1 MAVGCGACP
10 RPSLNG
16 LFPFRSTT
24 DEGKPRTL
32 RIPLPLMKKPDS
44 KHPDRITVPTLTTG
58 QPTGTPAQQA
68 FRQAILDVENLRERL
83 HDLRAEQAEARRRY
97 WQQVGPAATAVVE
110 ARHALFPTL
119 EEALLLSYF
128 SRLEEQQ
135 ITALLLGNARTLED
149 RFGEDEGKIIRKY
162 APAGARRSEVFGDN
176 YAPDPALPAEPEFIA
191 DPSLPP
197 HEQAAQAAKA
207 RRKTK
212 AQRQQEAAAQAD
224 QKQLESNAKTI
235 YRQLARTHHPDLER
249 DPTKQAAKTAQ
260 MQRITEAYEADDLYT
275 LLQLLAESGPA
286 DAEADDVLARYTRA
300 LLQQQ
305 TQLKQ
310 EMNELKYGPNGF
322 VTGTDKKQ
330 ELELRQLKRDLRAEA
345 EYVAHVGRVISEADG
360 LRELLRQLAA
370 EGLESI

>member
-1 MAVGCGACP
+1 M
-10 RPSLNG
+10 N
-16 LFPFRSTT
+16 T
-24 DEGKPRTL
+24 
-32 RIPLPLMKKPDS
+32 PDS
-44 KHPDRITVPTLTTG
+44 AHPDRITVPVRTDG

-83 HDLRAEQAEARRRY
+83 RDLRTEQAEARRRY
-97 WQQVGPAATAVVE
+97 WQQVGPAATAVVG
-110 ARHALFPTL
+110 ARRELFPAL
-119 EEALLLSYF
+119 EEALLLGYF

-135 ITALLLGNARTLED
+135 ITEVILGNARALED
-149 RFGEDEGKIIRKY
+149 RFGEDEGEIIHKY
-162 APAGARRSEVFGDN
+162 APAGRRPNPGANEKKAHNTGEQSAPAFR
-176 YAPDPALPAEPEFIA
+176 PDPT
-191 DPSLPP
+191 LPP
-197 HEQAAQAAKA
+197 HEQAAQAARA

-212 AQRQQEAAAQAD
+212 AQRQQEAAEQAARAD
-224 QKQLESNAKTI
+224 QQQLESNAKTI

-249 DPTKQAAKTAQ
+249 DPEKQAAKTAQ

-300 LLQQQ
+300 LIQQQ

-310 EMNELKYGPNGF
+310 EMNEMKYGPNGF
-322 VTGTDKKQ
+322 VTGSGKKQ

-345 EYVAHVGRVISEADG
+345 EYVAHIGRTISEAEG

-370 EGLESI
+370 EGLETV

>member
-1 MAVGCGACP
+1 
-10 RPSLNG
+10 
-16 LFPFRSTT
+16 
-24 DEGKPRTL
+24 
-32 RIPLPLMKKPDS
+32 MKKADS
-44 KHPDRITVPTLTTG
+44 AHPAPVTVPVRQTEQAAGTL
-58 QPTGTPAQQA
+58 AQQA

-83 HDLRAEQAEARRRY
+83 RDLRAEQAEARRRY
-97 WQQVGPAATAVVE
+97 WQQVGPAATAVVA
-110 ARHALFPTL
+110 ARHALYAPL

-135 ITALLLGNARTLED
+135 ITGVILGNARNLEE
-149 RFGEDEGKIIRKY
+149 RFGEDEAAVIRKY
-162 APAGARRSEVFGDN
+162 APAGFRKSSTAKATGQAPGDRASEADF
-176 YAPDPALPAEPEFIA
+176 APDPT
-191 DPSLPP
+191 LPP
-197 HEQAAQAAKA
+197 HEQAAAAARA

-212 AQRQQEAAAQAD
+212 AQRQQEAAAQAAQAD
-224 QKQLESNAKTI
+224 QQQLESNTKTI

-249 DPTKQAAKTAQ
+249 DPTKQADKTAQ

-286 DAEADDVLARYTRA
+286 DAAADDVLARYTRA

-322 VTGTDKKQ
+322 ITASGKKQ

-345 EYVAHVGRVISEADG
+345 EYVQHVGRLMSEADG
-360 LRELLRQLAA
+360 LREVLRQLAT
-370 EGLESI
+370 EGLDSL

>member
-1 MAVGCGACP
+1 
-10 RPSLNG
+10 
-16 LFPFRSTT
+16 
-24 DEGKPRTL
+24 
-32 RIPLPLMKKPDS
+32 MKNPDS
-44 KHPDRITVPTLTTG
+44 AHPDRITVPVRTDE
-58 QPTGTPAQQA
+58 QPAGTPAQQA

-97 WQQVGPAATAVVE
+97 WQQVGPAATAVVD
-110 ARHALFPTL
+110 ARRHLFPAL
-119 EEALLLSYF
+119 EEALLLGYF
-128 SRLEEQQ
+128 SRLEEEQ
-135 ITALLLGNARTLED
+135 ITEVILGNARALED
-149 RFGEDEGKIIRKY
+149 RFGEDEGAIIRKY
-162 APAGARRSEVFGDN
+162 APAGQPRRPHADEKQAN
-176 YAPDPALPAEPEFIA
+176 HAEAKAPPEFIP

-207 RRKTK
+207 RRRTK
-212 AQRQQEAAAQAD
+212 AQRQEEAAAQAD

-249 DPTKQAAKTAQ
+249 DPEKQAAKTAQ

-275 LLQLLAESGPA
+275 LLQLLAQSGPA

-322 VTGTDKKQ
+322 VTGSGKKQ

-345 EYVAHVGRVISEADG
+345 EYVQHVGRLISEAEG
-360 LRELLRQLAA
+360 LRDVLRQLAA
-370 EGLESI
+370 EGLMSI

>member
-1 MAVGCGACP
+1 
-10 RPSLNG
+10 
-16 LFPFRSTT
+16 
-24 DEGKPRTL
+24 
-32 RIPLPLMKKPDS
+32 MKKNKS
-44 KHPDRITVPTLTTG
+44 AHPAPVTVPVRQDEKSKG
-58 QPTGTPAQQA
+58 SPAQEA

-83 HDLRAEQAEARRRY
+83 RDLRTEQAEARRRY
-97 WQQVGPAATAVVE
+97 WQQVGPAATAVVA
-110 ARHALFPTL
+110 ARRSLFPAL
-119 EEALLLSYF
+119 EEALLLGYF

-135 ITALLLGNARTLED
+135 IMDVILGNARALEE
-149 RFGEDEGKIIRKY
+149 RFGEDEGAIIRKY
-162 APAGARRSEVFGDN
+162 APAGRRQ
-176 YAPDPALPAEPEFIA
+176 PAEGGEQNSGNLEARVAPEFI
-191 DPSLPP
+191 PNPTLPP

-212 AQRQQEAAAQAD
+212 AQRQQEAAEQAARAD

-235 YRQLARTHHPDLER
+235 YRQLARVHHPDLER
-249 DPTKQAAKTAQ
+249 DPEKQAAKTAQ

-286 DAEADDVLARYTRA
+286 DAESDDVLARYTRA

-322 VTGTDKKQ
+322 VTGSGKKQ

-345 EYVAHVGRVISEADG
+345 GYVAHVGRAISEAEG
-360 LRELLRQLAA
+360 LREVLRQLAA

>member
-1 MAVGCGACP
+1 
-10 RPSLNG
+10 
-16 LFPFRSTT
+16 
-24 DEGKPRTL
+24 
-32 RIPLPLMKKPDS
+32 MKKADS
-44 KHPDRITVPTLTTG
+44 AHPERITVPARTDE
-58 QPTGTPAQQA
+58 QSVGTAAQQA

-83 HDLRAEQAEARRRY
+83 RDLRAEQAESRRRY
-97 WQQVGPAATAVVE
+97 WQQVGPAATAVVD
-110 ARHALFPTL
+110 ARHALYPAL

-135 ITALLLGNARTLED
+135 ITVLLLGNAHTLEN
-149 RFGEDEGKIIRKY
+149 RFGEDEGEIIRKY
-162 APAGARRSEVFGDN
+162 APAGARRSDAFGAHTA
-176 YAPDPALPAEPEFIA
+176 APPAEPTFIP
-191 DPSLPP
+191 DPTLPP

-212 AQRQQEAAAQAD
+212 AQRQQEAVEQAAQAD

-235 YRQLARTHHPDLER
+235 YRQLARVHHPDLER
-249 DPTKQAAKTAQ
+249 DPEKQAAKTAQ

-286 DAEADDVLARYTRA
+286 DAEADDVLTRYTRA

-322 VTGTDKKQ
+322 VTGSGKKQ

-345 EYVAHVGRVISEADG
+345 EYVQHVGRMISEAEG

-370 EGLESI
+370 EGLETV

>member
-1 MAVGCGACP
+1 MRKA
-10 RPSLNG
+10 
-16 LFPFRSTT
+16 
-24 DEGKPRTL
+24 
-32 RIPLPLMKKPDS
+32 DS
-44 KHPDRITVPTLTTG
+44 AHPAPITVPVRTDEK
-58 QPTGTPAQQA
+58 PTGTTAQQA

-83 HDLRAEQAEARRRY
+83 RDLRAEQAEARRRY
-97 WQQVGPAATAVVE
+97 WQQVGPAATAVVA
-110 ARHALFPTL
+110 ARHALYAPL

-135 ITALLLGNARTLED
+135 ITGVILGNARNLEE
-149 RFGEDEGKIIRKY
+149 RFGEDEEAIFRKY
-162 APAGARRSEVFGDN
+162 APAQARRNAAAKAAGDADGTPTPQPT
-176 YAPDPALPAEPEFIA
+176 YVP

-197 HEQAAQAAKA
+197 HEQAAAAAKA

-212 AQRQQEAAAQAD
+212 AQRLQEAAAQAAQLD
-224 QKQLESNAKTI
+224 QKQLESNTKTI

-249 DPTKQAAKTAQ
+249 DPDKQADKTAQ

-286 DAEADDVLARYTRA
+286 DTAADDVLARYTRA

-322 VTGTDKKQ
+322 ITGAGKKQ

-345 EYVAHVGRVISEADG
+345 EYVAHIGRLFGQPDG
-360 LRELLRQLAA
+360 LRDMLRQLAA